1 MNVSTIVAFVVVVA
15 AAAFL
20 IGPAVWRRTR
30 GASTGRHRP
39 GTIHVPYEPSP
50 AERAAEVARA
60 RVDESS
66 NHYRTALDAMSG
78 DALRGEDTDTDT
90 EEGTP

>member
-1 MNVSTIVAFVVVVA
+1 MNVSTIVAFLVVAA

-20 IGPAVWRRTR
+20 IGPTVWRRTR
-30 GASTGRHRP
+30 GRATGRHRP
-39 GTIHVPYEPSP
+39 GTTHVPYEPSP

-60 RVDESS
+60 RVDDDLD
-66 NHYRTALDAMSG
+66 HYRTALDAMSG